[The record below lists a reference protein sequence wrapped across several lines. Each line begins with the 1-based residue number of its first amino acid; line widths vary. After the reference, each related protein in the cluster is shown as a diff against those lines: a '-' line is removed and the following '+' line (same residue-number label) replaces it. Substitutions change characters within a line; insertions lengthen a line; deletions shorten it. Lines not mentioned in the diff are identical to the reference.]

1 MNKEKILAALRNH
14 KRAVLIAA
22 IVIGTLILF
31 LPRTAQENAEHVS
44 LAEYERELEE
54 ELEDMLSMI
63 EGVGKCSVN
72 VTFSDGERYE
82 YSGSRI
88 ISVSPPRVLGVG
100 VVCEGG
106 GSGEVSERITDA
118 VGALFDIGANRISVT
133 KMKK

>member
-1 MNKEKILAALRNH
+1 MNKDKILSALKNH
-14 KRAVLIAA
+14 KRALLLAA
-22 IVIGTLILF
+22 LAVGTLVLF
-31 LPRTAQENAEHVS
+31 IPRTSGGEEEHVS
-44 LAEYERELEE
+44 LSEYERELEE

-88 ISVSPPRVLGVG
+88 VSVSPPRVLGVG